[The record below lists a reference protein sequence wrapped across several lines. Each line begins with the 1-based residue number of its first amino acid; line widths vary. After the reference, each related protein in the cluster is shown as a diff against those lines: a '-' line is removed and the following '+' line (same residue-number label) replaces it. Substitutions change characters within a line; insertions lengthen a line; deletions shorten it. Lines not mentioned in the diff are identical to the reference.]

1 MGLLKT
7 NLNFYFLQTEKH
19 FVTGSFY
26 GIFNQCFPF
35 IGPANAVHAAYN
47 NVTRPPS
54 THTCPQGHL
63 SPCSGI

>member
-35 IGPANAVHAAYN
+35 IGPANDVHAAYN
-47 NVTRPPS
+47 NVTRPPA
-54 THTCPQGHL
+54 
-63 SPCSGI
+63 I